1 MKEFWEAVKV
11 DDFYNF
17 KNEEP
22 EYRGNHD
29 NHDYEAKTALLKRVN
44 IALIVI
50 SAVLALALIA
60 NIIVLATLKDK
71 IAESFMQGLDQSLKT
86 QYQEAIN
93 KELKDKDIIS
103 DVVERAADGALDR
116 LIMPIGEYVRDNC
129 LKSVA
134 LITCTTSGYGTSRGT
149 GFLISDSDNRYLL
162 TNHHVVTYTVDRY
175 FNKTTYLHSSI
186 ICSFY
191 GNPTQFTLRVVA
203 LDEGND
209 LALLTFSSATPSPLS
224 HKALSLASSDYM
236 RLGEEVAL
244 IGNPAGIGFS
254 ITTGVISNE
263 GIYVS
268 DWGDAKYIMTDAA
281 VNPGNSG
288 GPMINNNGVVVGVIV
303 SKIASSDIDNM
314 GFAVAISSVL
324 EFLEWAKSPENN
336 MFRKHLSFTYTI
348 LNKA

>member
-29 NHDYEAKTALLKRVN
+29 YEAKTASLKRVN

-71 IAESFMQGLDQSLKT
+71 IAESFMQGLNQSLKT

-103 DVVERAADGALDR
+103 DVVERAADGALNR

-134 LITCTTSGYGTSRGT
+134 LITCTTPNYGTSKGT

-162 TNHHVVTYTVDRY
+162 TNHHVVTYKY
-175 FNKTTYLHSSI
+175 FNKTNPHSSI
-186 ICSFY
+186 KCSFY
-191 GNPTQFTLRVVA
+191 DNPTQFTLKVVA

-209 LALLTFSSATPSPLS
+209 LALLTFSSDPPSPSS

-263 GIYVS
+263 GIYAS
-268 DWGDAKYIMTDAA
+268 NWGDAKYIMTDAA

-314 GFAVAISSVL
+314 GFAIAISSVL

-336 MFRKHLSFTYTI
+336 IPREPLDFTYTI